1 MEATGNYQEAIDE
14 FNAAIEINKKIPI
27 LHMELGRNYRK
38 VQVYDKAIEQFTI
51 ANTLNPSDSLP
62 DLYISRTY
70 ATIGDYAKAV
80 QYAETAVQD
89 RPDDASLHGN
99 LGVMYYRNLLMARSH
114 RSACFNHLWR
124 DHSRRRKRS
133 RAFPSPTIPLSQSI
147 ILHMVWRL
155 HV

>member
-1 MEATGNYQEAIDE
+1 MNSKVALALDPNILETHRARGLILEATGNYQEAIDE
-14 FNAAIEINKKIPI
+14 FNKAIEINKKIPI

-70 ATIGDYAKAV
+70 ATIGDYKKAV

-99 LGVMYYRNLLMARSH
+99 LGVMY
-114 RSACFNHLWR
+114 FR
-124 DHSRRRKRS
+124 DLRWPE
-133 RAFPSPTIPLSQSI
+133 AIDQL
-147 ILHMVWRL
+147 V
-155 HV
+155 